1 MSSAQ
6 VKGACHRGSLERV
19 LPRVYRVT
27 SVPEAWEQRPMAGTL
42 WGRPITVASDLT
54 AAFLHDVLPRG
65 LEKVHLTS
73 DHPLHGRPGFSVRLC
88 RLLPADLAVVRGI
101 PCTSI
106 SRTLVDIARTTEQDK
121 VEAAL
126 DAALRTGQ
134 VLLADLEDFVEEA
147 ARRKVRGSARLRPLL
162 EVRGDED
169 ALSES
174 EFESRFGRL
183 MRRGDLPMG
192 ERQTAREGVRKGR
205 IDIFYPEQKLVIELD
220 GRKWHSARREKS
232 ATSDT
237 TTN

>member
-1 MSSAQ
+1 
-6 VKGACHRGSLERV
+6 
-19 LPRVYRVT
+19 
-27 SVPEAWEQRPMAGTL
+27 MAGTL
-42 WGRPITVASDLT
+42 WGGPITVASDLT
-54 AAFLHDVLPRG
+54 AAFLHEVLPRR

-106 SRTLVDIARTTEQDK
+106 SRTLVDIAQTIEQDK

-162 EVRGDED
+162 EVRGDDD
-169 ALSES
+169 AVSES

-183 MRRGDLPMG
+183 MQRGDLPMG
-192 ERQTAREGVRKGR
+192 EQQTPGEGVRKGR